1 MQSILSP
8 GQKFFFSDSFSYM
21 KKILIDFVYIQVFGC
36 VIFFF
41 PLKLDTFS
49 VIFTYS
55 TTSFF
60 SCSQLKIDSP
70 VFEIS
75 WLIDFPSTMFLLSIS
90 PLALDLVER
99 PKLQVC
105 EGFSKVIFCF
115 VGFVELNISSI
126 FD

>member
-21 KKILIDFVYIQVFGC
+21 KKYSLISFIFKSLVVLS
-36 VIFFF
+36 FFF
-41 PLKLDTFS
+41 SLKLDTFS

-105 EGFSKVIFCF
+105 EGFSKAIFCF